1 MMGISMQEFLL
12 IAIVTLVVV
21 GPKELPRMMRTLARG
36 FGMVQRAAGE
46 FRRQMDQMVRDSEL
60 EALRRDIEDAA
71 SDRPV
76 SRRQAPPPPVPKA
89 SVTAAAPVVPEPAA
103 AEPSST
109 PPSG

>member
-1 MMGISMQEFLL
+1 MH
-12 IAIVTLVVV
+12 
-21 GPKELPRMMRTLARG
+21 
-36 FGMVQRAAGE
+36 
-46 FRRQMDQMVRDSEL
+46 QMVRDSEL

-76 SRRQAPPPPVPKA
+76 ARRQAPPAPVPKA
-89 SVTAAAPVVPEPAA
+89 GATAATPAAPEPAA